1 MAKKAEAEGR
11 VAEACAGT
19 EIAQT
24 RGATMNDAANVTENL
39 HHAAWK
45 LQGIAGL
52 FKVREE
58 GSIDVILNAAEA
70 DGLSMILKDIS
81 EDIFVNA
88 DLITEAK
95 QPS

>member
-1 MAKKAEAEGR
+1 
-11 VAEACAGT
+11 
-19 EIAQT
+19 
-24 RGATMNDAANVTENL
+24 MNAVENVTENL
-39 HHAAWK
+39 HRAAWK